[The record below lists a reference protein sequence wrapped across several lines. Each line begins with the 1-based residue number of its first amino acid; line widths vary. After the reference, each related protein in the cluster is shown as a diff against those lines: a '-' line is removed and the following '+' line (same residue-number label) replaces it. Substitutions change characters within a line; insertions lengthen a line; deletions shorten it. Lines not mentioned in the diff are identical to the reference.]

1 MSDGWPEAG
10 DSGHGSRT
18 PTTAADGGA
27 DVREQFRPDDHPTDH
42 FLLTTVVGSYPK
54 PKWLN
59 RSEDLVGDE
68 EYDFDEEHLQEA
80 HDDAARLI
88 TKEHERAGLD
98 VVCDGE
104 MRRNEMVEYFAH
116 RIDGYEFNGPVKVW
130 GHNYFDKPSVVDEVS
145 YGEQWLVE
153 EFEFTSGVAAR
164 PVKVPITGPYTL
176 ANWSFNEHYED
187 EETLAYELADLV
199 NEEIE
204 ALVDAGARYIQI
216 DEPALAT
223 TPDDH
228 AIVGECLERI
238 VDGVSASGANGGSSG
253 TDGVPADVRL
263 GLHVCYG
270 DYSRIYPEVLDF
282 PVHEF
287 DLELA
292 NGDYEQV
299 PVFQDPEFTKDLALG
314 VVDAHTAEVEPVEVI
329 KENIKKGFEIVPPE
343 RLTISPDCGL
353 KLLPREIAYGKMENM
368 VRAAREVERELDA
381 GEVDVG
387 FAATPADD

>member
-1 MSDGWPEAG
+1 MSDWPEVG
-10 DSGHGSRT
+10 DQRDQGPRDASERT
-18 PTTAADGGA
+18 PTTAPDGGV
-27 DVREQFRPDDHPTDH
+27 DVREQFRPDDHPNDH

-59 RSEDLVGDE
+59 RAADLVDDE
-68 EYDFDEEHLQEA
+68 AHDFDADHLEEA
-80 HDDAARLI
+80 HDDASRLI
-88 TKEHERAGLD
+88 TEEHERAGLD

-153 EFEFTSGVAAR
+153 EFEFTSGVAGR

-176 ANWSFNEHYED
+176 ANWSFNEHYETG
-187 EETLAYELADLV
+187 EELAYELADLV

-204 ALVDAGARYIQI
+204 ALVAAGARYIQI

-238 VDGVSASGANGGSSG
+238 VD
-253 TDGVPADVRL
+253 DVPADVRL

-353 KLLPREIAYGKMENM
+353 KLLPRDIAYGKMENM
-368 VRAAREVERELDA
+368 VTAAREVERELDA
-381 GEVDVG
+381 GEIDVG
-387 FAATPADD
+387 FAAPPADD